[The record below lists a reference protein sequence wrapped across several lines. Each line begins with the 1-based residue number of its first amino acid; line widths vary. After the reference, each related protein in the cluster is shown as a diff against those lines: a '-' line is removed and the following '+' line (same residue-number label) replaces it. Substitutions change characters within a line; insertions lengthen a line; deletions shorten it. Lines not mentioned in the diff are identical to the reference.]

1 MTARLT
7 RLFAAAM
14 LLSGGIVHLH
24 LWNGGYRSIPRI
36 GPLFLAN
43 FVGSIALAGAVIV
56 SRRAGVN
63 VAGIAF
69 AGASLVAL
77 ILSRTVGLF
86 GFTEMIWTPDAIKT
100 LASELGAIATL
111 GFALF
116 LQSSHPARLQ
126 PRTTR

>member
-7 RLFAAAM
+7 RLLAAAF
-14 LLSGGIVHLH
+14 LVGGGIVHLN
-24 LWNGGYRSIPRI
+24 LWMDGYRSIPRI

-56 SRRAGVN
+56 SRRFTVN
-63 VAGIAF
+63 LAGIAF
-69 AGASLVAL
+69 ATGSLVAL
-77 ILSRTVGLF
+77 VLSRTVGLL
-86 GFTEMIWTPDAIKT
+86 GFTEMVWTPDAVRT

-111 GFALF
+111 GFAVF
-116 LQSSHPARLQ
+116 LQFRHPVRLQ

>member
-7 RLFAAAM
+7 RLLAAAF
-14 LLSGGIVHLH
+14 LVGGGIVHLN
-24 LWNGGYRSIPRI
+24 LWMDGYRSIPRI

-56 SRRAGVN
+56 SRRANVN
-63 VAGIAF
+63 LAGIAF
-69 AGASLVAL
+69 ATGSLVAL
-77 ILSRTVGLF
+77 VLSRTVGLL
-86 GFTEMIWTPDAIKT
+86 GFTEMVWTPDAVRT

-111 GFALF
+111 GFAFF
-116 LQSSHPARLQ
+116 LQSRHPVGLQ